1 MYEKLILY
9 SPIIILILS
18 YILKF
23 FWLRFS
29 IFVDELISGDKIKY
43 FSHILFW
50 SIISYIYWVCH
61 QYEILIFQ
69 TSDNNL
75 DLVSL
80 VSLVLTIWA
89 SYGVYIGFLQFMAG
103 YDNKEKGT
111 YLGYHKMDFLTK
123 SNVWYHLTNC
133 WEFFGSLLL
142 SIVIPIIVK
151 FNTSVDIRYQYLWQ
165 AIVGFLLILFIFL
178 LKFSLKV
185 VKITIFINKNT
196 DGGLKEVIKSDIE
209 NRYNT
214 RGAS

>member
-1 MYEKLILY
+1 MFEKLILY

-111 YLGYHKMDFLTK
+111 
-123 SNVWYHLTNC
+123 
-133 WEFFGSLLL
+133 
-142 SIVIPIIVK
+142 
-151 FNTSVDIRYQYLWQ
+151 
-165 AIVGFLLILFIFL
+165 
-178 LKFSLKV
+178 
-185 VKITIFINKNT
+185 
-196 DGGLKEVIKSDIE
+196 
-209 NRYNT
+209 
-214 RGAS
+214 